1 MQQRPPQVY
10 LTGARVGGSYA
21 NLMVQA
27 NVIVAAHHSGVHKLF
42 FPGPT
47 CIYPRMAAQPVE
59 DDALFRG
66 TLESTNLCGPAEN
79 YHPENS
85 DVIPALIRRFHGA
98 KVSGVPEVAIWASG
112 KPRRE
117 FLFVDDMARS
127 AFSS

>member
-1 MQQRPPQVY
+1 MQQRPTKVC
-10 LTGARVGGSYA
+10 LAGARVGGIYA

-42 FPGPT
+42 FLGPT

-59 DDALFRG
+59 DDVLFRG
-66 TLESTNLCGPAEN
+66 TLEPTNLCGPGEN

-98 KVSGVPEVAIWASG
+98 KVSGEPEVAIWASG

-117 FLFVDDMARS
+117 FLYVDDMARS
-127 AFSS
+127 AFSP

>member
-1 MQQRPPQVY
+1 MQQRPTKVC
-10 LTGARVGGSYA
+10 LAGARVGDIYA

-42 FPGPT
+42 FLGPT

-59 DDALFRG
+59 DDVLFRG
-66 TLESTNLCGPAEN
+66 TLEPTNLCGPGEN
-79 YHPENS
+79 CHPENS

-98 KVSGVPEVAIWASG
+98 KVSGEPEVAIWASG

-117 FLFVDDMARS
+117 FLYVDDMARS
-127 AFSS
+127 VFSS